1 MALTDSYLRSVLGKD
16 SDGVFEKSD
25 RDGLSAR
32 ISRKG
37 KVVFQIRYMLAG
49 KQRRLDIGTYPGMSL
64 KEARDENIKLR
75 RVLEEGQNPSE
86 YLANRILERQ
96 TAMSV
101 EDVVREWIR
110 VYASANV
117 KGHSQILRSFELHV
131 FPTIGKMKH
140 DSVNQHVWLRLIEG
154 VQKESPSIA
163 RRLLST
169 GSQIHSWGVRRG
181 DITTKPLEGISAQD
195 MGIKRGVTTR
205 VLDDDEI
212 RLVFDALKLSKMTEK
227 NKILVK
233 LVILFGCRSGE
244 IISSKVKHFDFV
256 KNVWTVPPENHK
268 GGKTG
273 KSILRPIIPAA
284 KELIKEAMRLNGG
297 SDYLFERAFNEPR
310 ISRPMDSSA
319 ALSLPKTI
327 IAWTYRHKGILMP
340 HWTMHDLR
348 RTARTRWSTLA
359 APHVCEVMLGHK
371 LPGIWSV
378 YDHND
383 YMEEQRKAYQAWDDE
398 LVGIL
403 AG

>member
-1 MALTDSYLRSVLGKD
+1 MALTDSFLRSVQGKE
-16 SDGVFEKSD
+16 SASVTEKSD

-32 ISRKG
+32 ISSKG

-75 RVLEEGQNPSE
+75 RVLEEGGNPSE
-86 YLANRILERQ
+86 HLANRIHQKQ
-96 TAMSV
+96 TALTV
-101 EDVVREWIR
+101 EEIVRDWIR
-110 VYASANV
+110 VYAMAQV
-117 KGHSQILRSFELHV
+117 KGYAQIIRSFEIHV
-131 FPTIGKMKH
+131 FPSIGKMKH
-140 DSVNQHVWLRLIEG
+140 DTVQPHVWLELIEN
-154 VQKESPSIA
+154 VQAKSPSIA
-163 RRLLST
+163 RRLLAT

-181 DITTKPLEGISAQD
+181 AISTKPLEGISAQD

-212 RLVFDALKLSKMTEK
+212 RLVFDALKNSKMTEK

-233 LVILFGCRSGE
+233 LVFLFGCRSGE
-244 IISSKVKHFDFV
+244 IISSKVKHFDFERC
-256 KNVWTVPPENHK
+256 VWTVPPENHK
-268 GGKTG
+268 AG
-273 KSILRPIIPAA
+273 KSGKPITRPIIPAA

-297 SDYLFERAFNEPR
+297 SEFLFERAFNEPR
-310 ISRPMDSSA
+310 VSRPMDSSA

-327 IAWTYRHKGILMP
+327 IAWTYRNTGILMP
-340 HWTMHDLR
+340 HWSMHDLR
-348 RTARTRWSTLA
+348 RTARTRWSSIT

-383 YMEEQRKAYQAWDDE
+383 YMEEQRKAYQAWWEE
-398 LVGIL
+398 LEKIL
-403 AG
+403 AN